1 MRKVRITYPF
11 LFFFRKE
18 KNIEVPEN
26 WVDLSSSQFA
36 ICSKAITNMVSDEIF
51 ISAFY
56 GIRKNIVKHL
66 SKFEQFKLIECA
78 EFITK
83 PKAMVN
89 FFYLRTISTT
99 PGVKLIAP
107 EKRLQNVNFE
117 QFMLFDTFFF
127 DYVNDPK
134 DINLQRFVAA
144 LYLMKGE
151 TLTTIDFQK
160 RVTYIGRRV
169 DKSSLDAI
177 FLNYTFIRKWL
188 SSVFSSLFEYEEQD
202 TEEKQSKT
210 KQSITSNRPDWN
222 SILDG
227 FIGEDILNEQ
237 KYRSISCIRAF
248 KTINK
253 RIQIYRTHGK

>member
-1 MRKVRITYPF
+1 MKKVKIEYPF
-11 LFFFRKE
+11 LFFFKKE
-18 KNIEVPEN
+18 KNIEVPQD
-26 WVDLSSSQFA
+26 WMDLSGAQFA
-36 ICSKAITNMVSDEIF
+36 ICSEAITSIVTDEVF
-51 ISAFY
+51 ISKFY
-56 GIRKNIVKHL
+56 GIKKGLVKRL
-66 SKFEQFKLIECA
+66 TKFEQFKLIECA
-78 EFITK
+78 EFIAN

-89 FFYLRTISTT
+89 FFYLKSI
-99 PGVKLIAP
+99 PGTGLIAP
-107 EKRLQNVNFE
+107 DKRLQNVSFE

-134 DINLQRFVAA
+134 DSNLHKFVAA
-144 LYLMKGE
+144 LYLKKGE
-151 TLTTIDFQK
+151 VLTSINFQK
-160 RVTYIGRRV
+160 RVSYIAKHV

-188 SSVFSSLFEYEEQD
+188 SSIFKFLFEYNEQD
-202 TEEKQSKT
+202 PEEKQEK
-210 KQSITSNRPDWN
+210 KRQPIISNKPDWN